1 MGVSKFGIESA
12 NMATVPTDIFAGHRG
27 RQFVS
32 SLGDPERAIHGPLF
46 DLLFFW
52 GSPVFALLFVD
63 LWLGAAAALPH
74 GTGEN
79 MVYALTLFTLV
90 LTNAHLFAVAP
101 RAYFNREVFEQN
113 RIRLT
118 VVPVLLL
125 AGLLL
130 SPLLL
135 IVGGIVAF
143 FWDAHHSA
151 MQNFG
156 LSRIYDMKAGNGPQL
171 LRRADLRLNWILY
184 VGPLAAGASLMTHLH
199 AFDDLRGT
207 SLRQLAALPGVME
220 GRLPS
225 VSLVAII
232 AYAGILL
239 WAAIDYRAAMKAGYK
254 PAAHKLALIGTT
266 GLVSLLAWGFSSPL
280 VALVAI
286 NIYHAVQYFA
296 LVWLKEGDRMTALV
310 RGSRRTTLILFAA
323 ACAAAGVAYHLASGA
338 GIAVLMAPFVG
349 TSLLHFWYDSF
360 VWSVRKKQV

>member
-1 MGVSKFGIESA
+1 
-12 NMATVPTDIFAGHRG
+12 MATVPTGVFAAHRG
-27 RQFVS
+27 RQFVATLS
-32 SLGDPERAIHGPLF
+32 DPARAIRGPLF

-52 GSPVFALLFVD
+52 GSPIFALLFVD
-63 LWLGAAAALPH
+63 LWLGAAAALPQRANE
-74 GTGEN
+74 T

-101 RAYFNREVFEQN
+101 RAYLNREVFEQN
-113 RIRLT
+113 RVRLT
-118 VVPVLLL
+118 VVPVVLL

-143 FWDAHHSA
+143 FWDVHHSA

-207 SLRQLAALPGVME
+207 SLQQLAALPGVME
-220 GRLPS
+220 GRLPL
-225 VSLVAII
+225 VSLVAIV
-232 AYAGILL
+232 AYLGILL
-239 WAAIDYRAAMKAGYK
+239 WAALDYRAAMKAGYR
-254 PAAHKLALIGTT
+254 PAAHKIALIGAT

-296 LVWLKEGDRMTALV
+296 LVWLKEGDRMSAFA
-310 RGSRRTTLILFAA
+310 RRSPRTTLILFGA
-323 ACAAAGVAYHLASGA
+323 ACAAAGAAYQFASGA
-338 GIAVLMAPFVG
+338 GIAILMAPFVA
-349 TSLLHFWYDSF
+349 TSLLHFWFDSF

>member
-1 MGVSKFGIESA
+1 
-12 NMATVPTDIFAGHRG
+12 MATVPTGVFAAHRG
-27 RQFVS
+27 RRFVAA
-32 SLGDPERAIHGPLF
+32 LGDPARAIRSPLF

-63 LWLGAAAALPH
+63 LWLGAASALPH
-74 GTGEN
+74 RTGEN

-113 RIRLT
+113 RLRLT
-118 VVPVLLL
+118 VVPILLL
-125 AGLLL
+125 AGLL
-130 SPLLL
+130 SFPLLL
-135 IVGGIVAF
+135 VIGGIVAF
-143 FWDAHHSA
+143 FWDVHHSA
-151 MQNFG
+151 MQSFG

-207 SLRQLAALPGVME
+207 SLQQISALPGVME
-220 GRLPS
+220 GQLPL
-225 VSLVAII
+225 VSLIAITAYVAV
-232 AYAGILL
+232 LL
-239 WAAIDYRAAMKAGYK
+239 WAAIDYRAAMKAGYR
-254 PAAHKLALIGTT
+254 PAAHKLALMGAT
-266 GLVSLLAWGFSSPL
+266 GFVSLVAWGFSSPL
-280 VALVAI
+280 VALIAI

-296 LVWLKEGDRMTALV
+296 LVWLKEGERMTALA
-310 RGSRRTTLILFAA
+310 RRSRRATFLLFGG
-323 ACAAAGVAYHLASGA
+323 ACGAAGIAYHLASGA
-338 GIAVLMAPFVG
+338 GIAMLMAPFVA

>member
-1 MGVSKFGIESA
+1 
-12 NMATVPTDIFAGHRG
+12 MATVPTGVFAAHRG
-27 RQFVS
+27 QKFVAALS
-32 SLGDPERAIHGPLF
+32 DPAKAIRGPLF

-63 LWLGAAAALPH
+63 LWLGAASVLPQR
-74 GTGEN
+74 TGET

-101 RAYFNREVFEQN
+101 RAYLNRDVFEQN
-113 RIRLT
+113 RFRLT
-118 VVPVLLL
+118 VVPLLLL
-125 AGLLL
+125 AGLL
-130 SPLLL
+130 SFPLLL
-135 IVGGIVAF
+135 VIGGIVAF
-143 FWDAHHSA
+143 FWDVHHSA

-171 LRRADLRLNWILY
+171 LRRADLRLNWTLY

-207 SLRQLAALPGVME
+207 SLQQLAALPGVME
-220 GRLPS
+220 GRLPL

-232 AYAGILL
+232 AYVAIIL
-239 WAAIDYRAAMKAGYK
+239 WSAIDYRAAMKAGYR

-296 LVWLKEGDRMTALV
+296 LVWLKEGDRMAALG
-310 RGSRRTTLILFAA
+310 RRSRRITLVLFGA
-323 ACAAAGVAYHLASGA
+323 ACTAAGIAYHLASGA
-338 GIAVLMAPFVG
+338 GIAILMAPFVA
-349 TSLLHFWYDSF
+349 TSLLHFWFDSF

>member
-1 MGVSKFGIESA
+1 
-12 NMATVPTDIFAGHRG
+12 MATVPTDIVSAHRG
-27 RQFVS
+27 RQF
-32 SLGDPERAIHGPLF
+32 LAALRDPDRAIRGPLF

-52 GSPVFALLFVD
+52 GCPVFALLFVD
-63 LWLGAAAALPH
+63 LWLGAASALPH
-74 GTGEN
+74 HMGEN

-113 RIRLT
+113 RFRLT

-125 AGLLL
+125 AGLL
-130 SPLLL
+130 SFPLLL
-135 IVGGIVAF
+135 IAAGIVAA
-143 FWDAHHSA
+143 FWDVHHSA

-207 SLRQLAALPGVME
+207 SLQQLAALPGVME
-220 GRLPS
+220 GQLPL
-225 VSLVAII
+225 VSLLAILAYAAII
-232 AYAGILL
+232 L
-239 WAAIDYRAAMKAGYK
+239 WAAVDYRAAMKAGYR
-254 PAAHKLALIGTT
+254 PSAHKLALIGAT
-266 GLVSLLAWGFSSPL
+266 GFVSLLAWGFSSPL

-296 LVWLKEGDRMTALV
+296 LVWLKEGDRMAALA
-310 RGSRRTTLILFAA
+310 RKSPRTTFILFCA
-323 ACAAAGVAYHLASGA
+323 ACGAAGVVYQLASGA
-338 GIAVLMAPFVG
+338 GIAILMAPFVA

>member
-1 MGVSKFGIESA
+1 M
-12 NMATVPTDIFAGHRG
+12 
-27 RQFVS
+27 
-32 SLGDPERAIHGPLF
+32 F

-63 LWLGAAAALPH
+63 LWLGAASVMPP
-74 GTGEN
+74 GVDEG
-79 MVYALTLFTLV
+79 MVYALSLFTLI
-90 LTNAHLFAVAP
+90 LTKAHLFAVAP
-101 RAYFNREVFEQN
+101 RAYFNREVFDQN
-113 RIRLT
+113 RFRLT

-125 AGLLL
+125 VGLLV

-135 IVGGIVAF
+135 VIGGVVAF
-143 FWDAHHSA
+143 FWDIHHSA

-199 AFDDLRGT
+199 ALDKLRGT
-207 SLRQLAALPGVME
+207 SLQQLAALPGVME
-220 GRLPS
+220 GRLTL
-225 VSLVAII
+225 VSLI
-232 AYAGILL
+232 AVLAYIGILL
-239 WAAIDYRAAMKAGYK
+239 WAAIDYRAAMKAGYR
-254 PAAHKLALIGTT
+254 PAAHKLALIGAT

-280 VALVAI
+280 VALIAI

-296 LVWLKEGDRMTALV
+296 LVWLKEGDRMAALT
-310 RGSRRTTLILFAA
+310 RRSRRMTLILFGT
-323 ACAAAGVAYHLASGA
+323 ACAAAGIAYQLAYGA
-338 GIAVLMAPFVG
+338 GVALLLAPFVA